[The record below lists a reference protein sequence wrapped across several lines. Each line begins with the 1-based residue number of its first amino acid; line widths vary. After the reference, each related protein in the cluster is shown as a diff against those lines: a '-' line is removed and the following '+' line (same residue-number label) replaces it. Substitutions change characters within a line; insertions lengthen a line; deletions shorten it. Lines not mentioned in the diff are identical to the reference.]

1 MTRIADKR
9 ARQFWDPHHLVATA
23 LDEFAKQNPD
33 QPQPQCCK
41 QKGFDWDEAILFSPR
56 SRWEDMPP
64 ALFWNGPVVRVMSD
78 LETTFKRTST
88 SLTGRLTGQ
97 VEFRRLCLSS
107 WRVLSA
113 ITAESSL
120 DYL

>member
-1 MTRIADKR
+1 MARIADKR

-41 QKGFDWDEAILFSPR
+41 QKGFNWDEAILFSPR
-56 SRWEDMPP
+56 SRWDYMRP

-88 SLTGRLTGQ
+88 SR
-97 VEFRRLCLSS
+97 
-107 WRVLSA
+107 
-113 ITAESSL
+113 
-120 DYL
+120 